1 MEPAPA
7 FSQGIPAQ
15 LDGKE
20 VVILDIDATSA
31 LIEHSFQ
38 LVAPLSNLRFDW
50 LGEEIRIEVRTISS
64 QLQGLL
70 SDREQRLIYHTGV
83 AFSGDSEAL
92 HRALHARE
100 ERRAR
105 ALEANSSGIEQPA
118 SEPVE
123 DVGALLRARRI
134 GYVAH
139 VLRDGKWRRF
149 ETMSP
154 DQPLTGFTV
163 AAHEDEGQLN
173 LLRLAYEEA
182 DGEGRKLL
190 RQFAAESIKN
200 E

>member
-1 MEPAPA
+1 VEPSAA
-7 FSQGIPAQ
+7 SSQGIPAQ
-15 LDGKE
+15 LDGKA

-38 LVAPLSNLRFDW
+38 LVTTLSQLRFDW
-50 LGEEIRIEVRTISS
+50 MGEEISIEVRSASS

-70 SDREQRLIYHTGV
+70 SDREQRLIYHTAV
-83 AFSGDSEAL
+83 VFSGDSEAL
-92 HRALHARE
+92 HRALYARE
-100 ERRAR
+100 ERRSR
-105 ALEANSSGIEQPA
+105 ALEANFSGTTAPD
-118 SEPVE
+118 SEETE
-123 DVGALLRARRI
+123 DIGAGLRARRI

-149 ETMSP
+149 ETLSP

-190 RQFAAESIKN
+190 RQFAAESIKS